1 MRIKIGEIME
11 LNPDQGFIIQ
21 NGGDGKTE
29 ILINPTHLRG
39 VFVGVRS
46 TIRLGNMF
54 MPENFDPYLCMLAT
68 LKYLLPEFANV
79 LIMKLK
85 NKTHKIGLGI
95 IEAIESDSIIR
106 VMKEKIPNFG
116 KMARIQCSTIITNP
130 LTAEKIK
137 VNIYVIVGG
146 RNPLGYVYVDPNEFK
161 QTSINIIKNHLAL
174 VGG

>member
-1 MRIKIGEIME
+1 ME

-46 TIRLGNMF
+46 TIKLSQIF

-79 LIMKLK
+79 LIMKMK

-95 IEAIESDSIIR
+95 IEAISPDNIIR
-106 VMKEKIPNFG
+106 VMKEKISDFDQ
-116 KMARIQCSTIITNP
+116 MARIQLSTSVTNP
-130 LTAEKIK
+130 QTSETIK
-137 VNIYVIVGG
+137 VNIYIIVGG
-146 RNPLGYVYVDPNEFK
+146 KTPLGYVFVEPNEFK
-161 QTSINIIKNHLAL
+161 QTSINIIKNHLVL
-174 VGG
+174 VGGG